1 MPHLTPMKTVFL
13 FALFFVLSSCGSV
26 KKTLLHVDEVIATE
40 KARFALTVAGDTATL
55 RAYIHPNLL
64 YIHSN
69 GLEEGLQGHLT
80 NVGGGK
86 IDYQSFTSLQPTKAR
101 IESKNALVDGLVAVA
116 GLYDGY
122 DFRVKLRYT
131 AVYRKDKKQDQW
143 QLLRWQSTKIEE
155 D

>member
-1 MPHLTPMKTVFL
+1 MKLVLILLAGSSLLCSCIGSKGRVGLTADVVASETQ
-13 FALFFVLSSCGSV
+13 
-26 KKTLLHVDEVIATE
+26 
-40 KARFALTVAGDTATL
+40 RFEQTVAGDTAAL
-55 RAYIHPNLL
+55 RTFLHPSLL

-69 GLEEGLQGHLT
+69 GLEETLQGHLD

-86 IDYQSFTSLQPTKAR
+86 IDYQSFTPLQSTKAR
-101 IESKNALVDGLVAVA
+101 IEGKLALVDGLVAVA

-122 DFRVKLRYT
+122 PFTVNLRYT
-131 AVYRKDKKQDQW
+131 ATYRKTQKRW

>member
-1 MPHLTPMKTVFL
+1 MKLVPFL
-13 FALFFVLSSCGSV
+13 LIGIYFFTSCISANRIIQQSDAIFSSQ
-26 KKTLLHVDEVIATE
+26 TE
-40 KARFALTVAGDTATL
+40 RFELTVAGDTASL
-55 RAYIHPNLL
+55 RAYLHPDLL

-69 GLEEGLQGHLT
+69 GLEETLQGHLV

-86 IDYQSFTSLQPTKAR
+86 IDYQSFTSLQPTNAH
-101 IESKNALVDGLVAVA
+101 IEGNIALVDGLVAVA

-122 DFRVKLRYT
+122 DFTVNLRYT
-131 AVYRKDKKQDQW
+131 AVYRKVKNQDKW